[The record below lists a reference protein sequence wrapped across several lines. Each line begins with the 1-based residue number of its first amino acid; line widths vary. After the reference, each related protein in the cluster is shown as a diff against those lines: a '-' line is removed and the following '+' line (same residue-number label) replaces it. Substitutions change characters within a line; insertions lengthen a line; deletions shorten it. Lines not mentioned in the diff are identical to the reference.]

1 MSDFCI
7 YGVSSMDGMLV
18 CRKPSGMVSKDV
30 SRLIEKK
37 LGKLKIG
44 HVGTLDPLA
53 EGVLP
58 ILFGRATKL
67 QDYLLEHPKTYE
79 FNISFGVS
87 TDTCDSDGSV
97 VATGPVDHVTS
108 EALIGICKELE
119 GSFSQVP
126 PIYSAIK
133 YKGKP
138 LYEYARQGRES
149 EVCLESFR
157 KDVRIYELR
166 FLGLDEGVGRFEMT
180 CSKGTYVRSVAA
192 KISELCHAYGM
203 VSRLV
208 RTKAS
213 GVTMLDAYELRAIED
228 AIDEIQAKLI
238 PVSRI
243 SLMIPS
249 WLAMDEHTV
258 KRLKFGQRIVCDV
271 STFKNG
277 FLGAEFD
284 PSLIQGKEF
293 VMVEEGLGSFGIG
306 VAQECAGD
314 QIAVVMKRGL

>member
-1 MSDFCI
+1 MGFT
-7 YGVSSMDGMLV
+7 SMDGMLV

-79 FNISFGVS
+79 FNISFGVA

-97 VATGPVDHVTS
+97 VSTGPADHVTS
-108 EALIGICKELE
+108 EALVGICKDLE

-126 PIYSAIK
+126 PIYSAVK

-157 KDVRIYELR
+157 KDVCIYELK
-166 FLGLDEGVGRFEMT
+166 FLGLDDGVGCFEMT
-180 CSKGTYVRSVAA
+180 CSKGTYVRSVAT

-213 GVTMLDAYELRAIED
+213 GVTLVDAHDLKAIED
-228 AIDEIQAKLI
+228 SIDTIHTKLI
-238 PVSRI
+238 PVSKI
-243 SLMIPS
+243 GLMIPS
-249 WLAMDEHTV
+249 WLVMDADTA
-258 KRLKFGQRIVCDV
+258 KRLKFGQRIVCET
-271 STFKNG
+271 SAFKNG
-277 FLGAEFD
+277 FFGADFD

-306 VAQECAGD
+306 VARECAGD

>member
-1 MSDFCI
+1 
-7 YGVSSMDGMLV
+7 MDGMLV
-18 CRKPSGMVSKDV
+18 CRKPSGMVSKDI
-30 SRLIEKK
+30 SRRLEKS
-37 LGKLKIG
+37 LGKIKIG

-79 FNISFGVS
+79 FNISFGVR

-97 VATGPVDHVTS
+97 VATGPADHITS
-108 EALIGICKELE
+108 EALIGICSQLE
-119 GSFSQVP
+119 GVFSQVP
-126 PIYSAIK
+126 PIYSAVK

-138 LYEYARQGRES
+138 LYEYARQGRQS

-157 KDVRIYELR
+157 KNVHVYGLK
-166 FLGLDEGVGRFEMT
+166 FLGLEDGVGRFEMT
-180 CSKGTYVRSVAA
+180 CSKGTYVRSVAT
-192 KISELCHAYGM
+192 KISEMCHAYGM

-213 GVTMLDAYELRAIED
+213 GVTMRDAHDLEAIENSVD
-228 AIDEIQAKLI
+228 AIQAKLI
-238 PVSRI
+238 PVSKI
-243 SLMIPS
+243 GLMIPS
-249 WLAMDEHTV
+249 WLVSDAQMV
-258 KRLKFGQRIVCDV
+258 KRLKFGQRVLCDV
-271 STFKNG
+271 SAFKKG
-277 FLGAEFD
+277 FLEGEFD
-284 PSLIQGKEF
+284 PSLTQGKQF